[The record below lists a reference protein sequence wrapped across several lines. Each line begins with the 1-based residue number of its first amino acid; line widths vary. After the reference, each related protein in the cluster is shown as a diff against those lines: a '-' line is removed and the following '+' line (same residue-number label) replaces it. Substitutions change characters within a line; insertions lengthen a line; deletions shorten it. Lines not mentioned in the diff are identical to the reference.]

1 MAAVKRK
8 ERVHIEQR
16 PLEQERVHK
25 RKVRKKRK
33 KQNKAK
39 ARLKLALTFGAVA
52 AATFVLLYRYSEISK
67 VRYDIV
73 GLEYKIEQ
81 ATKHRDELNI
91 ELGEIRDSEWFVSE
105 AQEKINLRKA
115 EEGQFVTVKVPKSS
129 QEAAAQNESSKSL
142 FAGILDK
149 FSR

>member
-25 RKVRKKRK
+25 RKVRNKKK
-33 KQNKAK
+33 KQEKIK
-39 ARLKLALTFGAVA
+39 ERLKLGLAVGAVA
-52 AATFVLLYRYSEISK
+52 VATFVLLYRYSEISK

-73 GLEYKIEQ
+73 GLDHKIEE

-91 ELGEIRDSEWFVSE
+91 ALGEIKDSEWFVSE

-115 EEGQFVTVKVPKSS
+115 EEGQFVTVKVPRNSQKSV
-129 QEAAAQNESSKSL
+129 AQSESSGSL

>member
-25 RKVRKKRK
+25 RKVRKKKK
-33 KQNKAK
+33 KQERAK
-39 ARLKLALTFGAVA
+39 ERLKLALAVGVVA

-73 GLEYKIEQ
+73 GLDHKIEEAQ
-81 ATKHRDELNI
+81 KHKDELNI
-91 ELGEIRDSEWFVSE
+91 ALGEIKDSEWLVSE

-115 EEGQFVTVKVPKSS
+115 EEGQFVTVKVPGSF
-129 QEAAAQNESSKSL
+129 QEAAKSSSSESF